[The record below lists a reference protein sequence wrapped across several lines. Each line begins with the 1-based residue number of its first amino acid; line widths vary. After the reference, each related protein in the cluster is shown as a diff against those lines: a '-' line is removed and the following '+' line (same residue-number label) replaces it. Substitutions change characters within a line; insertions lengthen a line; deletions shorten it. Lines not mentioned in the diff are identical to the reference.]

1 MTVPFEHNIEARNK
15 DKTNRYAYMKNDIS
29 NYDVNL
35 EAFEIGAR
43 GYISKDNRA
52 RLKTIFKF
60 CKKDTSFKQFEENVA
75 RLAIDASQYLFL
87 CRDQTEWVT
96 PPLLTI

>member
-1 MTVPFEHNIEARNK
+1 
-15 DKTNRYAYMKNDIS
+15 MKEDIS
-29 NYDVNL
+29 SYNVNI

-43 GYISKDNRA
+43 GYIISKDNRA

-75 RLAIDASQYLFL
+75 RLAIDASQYIFI